1 MLAVLRFAFASMTDR
16 YTNVAIALHWLL
28 AVGILLQIWL
38 GFSLDD
44 VPRGTPERSAW
55 VNFHKSTGITLAALI
70 LARLAWRI
78 AHRPPPLPAT
88 MPAWERI
95 AARVSHALLYVCMV
109 GAPLAGYIASNF
121 SRFGVKL
128 FNLVVLPPWGTDDKA
143 IYALFNTTHRVL
155 AVTLAGMILLH
166 VAAALKHALVDRDAV
181 MRRMWPGRARLSTSR

>member
-1 MLAVLRFAFASMTDR
+1 MFAVLRFAIAPMTER
-16 YTNVAIALHWLL
+16 YTNVAIALHWIL

-44 VPRGTPERSAW
+44 IPRGTPERSAW

-70 LARLAWRI
+70 VARLAWRVT
-78 AHRPPPLPAT
+78 HRPPPLPAT

-121 SRFGVKL
+121 SKFGIKY
-128 FNLVVLPPWGTDDKA
+128 FDLVVLPPWGTDDKA
-143 IYALFNTTHRVL
+143 IYAVFNASHKVL
-155 AVTLAGMILLH
+155 ALALAGMILLH
-166 VAAALKHALVDRDAV
+166 VAAACKHALVDRDGI
-181 MRRMWPGRARLSTSR
+181 MRRMWPWRAHVSTGR

>member
-1 MLAVLRFAFASMTDR
+1 MTER
-16 YTNVAIALHWLL
+16 YTNVAIALHWIL

-44 VPRGTPERSAW
+44 IPRGTPERSAW
-55 VNFHKSTGITLAALI
+55 VNLHKSTGITLAALI
-70 LARLAWRI
+70 LARFAWRI
-78 AHRPPPLPAT
+78 THRPPPLPAA

-121 SRFGVKL
+121 SKFGVKY
-128 FNLVVLPPWGTDDKA
+128 FGLVVLPPWGTDDKG

-155 AVTLAGMILLH
+155 ALTLAAMILLH
-166 VAAALKHALVDRDAV
+166 VAAALKHAFIDRDGI
-181 MRRMWPGRARLSTSR
+181 MRRMWPRAGAPQNRLLR